1 MVDYVVRLISGLIVI
16 LLIFG
21 IADWFDIQWL
31 QEGNSNRI
39 LFILP
44 VAFATS
50 WAVSYIFKKR
60 RLN

>member
-1 MVDYVVRLISGLIVI
+1 MKDYVIRLISGLIVI
-16 LLIFG
+16 LIMFG
-21 IADWFDIQWL
+21 IADLFDVKWL
-31 QEGNSNRI
+31 QDGNSNRI

-50 WAVSYIFKKR
+50 WIVSHILKKR

>member
-1 MVDYVVRLISGLIVI
+1 MKDYVIRLISGLIVI
-16 LLIFG
+16 LLMFG
-21 IADWFDIQWL
+21 VADWFDVKWL
-31 QEGNSNRI
+31 QDGNSNRI

-50 WAVSYIFKKR
+50 WIVSYFFKKR

>member
-1 MVDYVVRLISGLIVI
+1 MRDYVIRLISGLIVI
-16 LLIFG
+16 LIMFG
-21 IADWFDIQWL
+21 IADWFHIKWL

-44 VAFATS
+44 VAFVTS
-50 WAVSYIFKKR
+50 WIVSYILKKR